1 MPNFVNQNR
10 FFSDFINEYM
20 HARGHDPE
28 TNPPANFCDVDYYGR
43 EIMKSC
49 NHGSQMANID
59 KYMGNKAGQYIA
71 LLKYTQARGI
81 PMPPYVPHT
90 IPFHSKNVS
99 KLRDR
104 FGSGKRWILKP
115 VNGSFRIGVVVLD
128 CYRDLLEQIRSK
140 PRFKMWILQRYIE
153 RPLLMRGRKFHV
165 RIYALLV
172 RRRGEFSVYV
182 YRHGVRYFAKMPYVS
197 GNISPDTH
205 LSGGTTPEDMR
216 FFPKDFN
223 RHFPGR
229 VNHVLPQMYR
239 IVHDISTFRQWE
251 GISIQEYRFNTQQY
265 SVSIQ

>member
-10 FFSDFINEYM
+10 FFNEFINEYM

-128 CYRDLLEQIRSK
+128 C
-140 PRFKMWILQRYIE
+140 
-153 RPLLMRGRKFHV
+153 
-165 RIYALLV
+165 
-172 RRRGEFSVYV
+172 
-182 YRHGVRYFAKMPYVS
+182 
-197 GNISPDTH
+197 
-205 LSGGTTPEDMR
+205 
-216 FFPKDFN
+216 
-223 RHFPGR
+223 
-229 VNHVLPQMYR
+229 
-239 IVHDISTFRQWE
+239 
-251 GISIQEYRFNTQQY
+251 
-265 SVSIQ
+265 